1 MSNGPPKLTIVNDAI
16 YRLDRPPETTAERAR
31 RRQFEAKMLAREHI
45 EELRRSLDEAIAAA
59 GKVTAGGD
67 VFPSPVRDA
76 AARTSEYLE
85 RQAQTLD
92 ALLERIPEPKL

>member
-1 MSNGPPKLTIVNDAI
+1 MSGGPPKLTLVNDAV

-45 EELRRSLDEAIAAA
+45 DELRRALDEAMAAA
-59 GKVTAGGD
+59 AKVTAGGE
-67 VFPSPVRDA
+67 VFPAPVRDA
-76 AARTSEYLE
+76 VARTTEYPE
-85 RQAQTLD
+85 RQALTLD